1 MFGFGKKEEIGPRCA
16 TANGRA
22 AYEGLGGGNWP
33 HVNFKNFC
41 LLEDENDFNVYW
53 NWLQQIWNAHID
65 NSLLQSEKWRT
76 NLPKII
82 YYHFVEFWLLGGG
95 QQTSLFADN
104 PNPSNWY
111 ERQMDDYQITE
122 YSSWVEL
129 DPLTKMADVW
139 NSDDDHRLRN
149 RFFDLA
155 AYLEEICLPND
166 WMGVAQL
173 KNPLNFDLP
182 LFTTADV
189 DINGVEENLITQSG
203 SAQTAEN
210 TAIESVIEVPED
222 NSEPFDDL
230 ASAKKLFDEGL
241 IDTTEYKALKKKILG
256 I

>member
-1 MFGFGKKEEIGPRCA
+1 MFGFGNKEEIGPHCA

-22 AYEGLGGGNWP
+22 AYEGLGGGDWP

-41 LLEDENDFNVYW
+41 LLEDENDFYVYW
-53 NWLQQIWNAHID
+53 SWLQQIWNAHID

-76 NLPKII
+76 NLPKIV

-95 QQTSLFADN
+95 QQTSRFADN
-104 PNPSNWY
+104 LNPSNWY
-111 ERQMDDYQITE
+111 ERQMDDYQVIE
-122 YSSWVEL
+122 YSSWMEL
-129 DPLTKMADVW
+129 DPLTKMRDVW
-139 NSDDDHRLRN
+139 NSDDEHRLRN

-182 LFTTADV
+182 LFTTATV
-189 DINGVEENLITQSG
+189 DIYGVEEKLITQPE
-203 SAQTAEN
+203 SAQTLEA
-210 TAIESVIEVPED
+210 TAIESIIEASED

-230 ASAKKLFDEGL
+230 DSAKKLFDEGL
-241 IDTTEYKALKKKILG
+241 IDTAEYKALKKKILG